1 MKFKERIK
9 ELADTV
15 NQAKFKDWKVTGRT
29 FFRFSWE
36 WIWKFCVICVTA
48 VMGCYWF
55 AGLNDMLSSYKGES
69 IHGTWMWPVF
79 GVMYFAT
86 LIFILF
92 WIGTYKK
99 K

>member
-1 MKFKERIK
+1 MKFKERMK

-15 NQAKFKDWKVTGRT
+15 NQIKFKDWKVTWGT
-29 FFRFSWE
+29 FFSFSWE

-55 AGLNDMLSSYKGES
+55 ASLNDTLNNYKGTS
-69 IHGTWMWPVF
+69 IVGTWMWPVF

-86 LIFILF
+86 LLYVLF
-92 WIGTYKK
+92 RIGNIKK
-99 K
+99 